1 MRCPFALVHFRFFC
15 YTLSEEQRF
24 RIKNTDRR
32 RRMKTE
38 TQKNTGVYYGMY
50 ILSMLMFGL
59 NGYLVAH
66 ISIQSSQ
73 IVLVRTLVGGLLL
86 TALVLMRGG
95 FDRAAVRAELRDLLL
110 GGIALGLNW
119 VALFAAYRM
128 LNVSLATLI
137 YYAGPMLVLLFS
149 PLLFREK
156 LTPQKIAAL
165 VVVAVGLF
173 CITGSIT
180 AAGMSLSG
188 LLAAVASAL
197 FYAMLIIF
205 NKRIVKTGGMQTA
218 ALELDVA
225 FVVVLIY
232 VLLTAGLPH
241 PQRADIPYLL
251 VISLVNTGLA
261 YLLYFSG
268 LQKLPGQSVAL
279 ISYVDPVSA
288 LVFSAML
295 LHESMTPLQI
305 FGAVLIIGG
314 AILGELR
321 RRP

>member
-1 MRCPFALVHFRFFC
+1 
-15 YTLSEEQRF
+15 
-24 RIKNTDRR
+24 
-32 RRMKTE
+32 MKTE
-38 TQKNTGVYYGMY
+38 TKKNTGVYYGMY

-128 LNVSLATLI
+128 LNVSLATMI

-165 VVVAVGLF
+165 AVVAVGLF

-180 AAGMSLSG
+180 SSG
-188 LLAAVASAL
+188 LSLKGLTAAVLSAL
-197 FYAMLIIF
+197 FYTLLIVF
-205 NKRIVKTGGMQTA
+205 NKRIVRTGGMQTA

-225 FVVVLIY
+225 FVVVLLY

-241 PQRADIPYLL
+241 PVKSDIPYLL

-288 LVFSAML
+288 LVFSALL

-305 FGAVLIIGG
+305 LGAVLIIGG
-314 AILGELR
+314 ALLGELR
-321 RRP
+321 KRT